1 MIGGEGEGGTSHQ
14 LQSGSSASSEAVQRL
29 FMLQRVRFHD
39 YYNFIIII
47 PSVFKCIPS
56 YGGWLVGLQAASS
69 NQTEFINILRMT
81 VNDDDDDH

>member
-56 YGGWLVGLQAASS
+56 YGGWLVGLQAAS